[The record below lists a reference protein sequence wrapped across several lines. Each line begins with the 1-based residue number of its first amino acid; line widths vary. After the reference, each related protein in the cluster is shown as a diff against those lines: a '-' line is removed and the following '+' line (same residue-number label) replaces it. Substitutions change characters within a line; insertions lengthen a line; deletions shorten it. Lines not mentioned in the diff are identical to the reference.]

1 MSDEDL
7 SDEELDALIND
18 LEGRSEDGGSSS
30 ADLDGEMPDDEEL
43 QALLEGDEPEPSSS
57 PKPTETK
64 VAEPE
69 QGAEEVG
76 PDLSDLDLE
85 DELPVEGEPT
95 SPEPEPEPTPDK
107 EPSKKEPSKEVSTPE
122 ADRKE
127 PASEPS
133 GESDES
139 GRPGILK
146 ILPYV
151 TLAGKW
157 TAYALPILAM
167 WWVLGAYLA
176 QWISAGWLI
185 AVVATLFVVAIPKAM
200 YDAADR
206 RGKFRWWIAGA
217 SLVLTAALVAPM
229 PESAGT
235 VLTHY
240 GHWPASTIVEA
251 TGGDGGMLVDASS
264 AAGEWFGRA
273 LYPDLPAEEG
283 MRTLGN

>member
-7 SDEELDALIND
+7 SDEELDSLIND

-30 ADLDGEMPDDEEL
+30 ADLDGEMPEDEEL
-43 QALLEGDEPEPSSS
+43 QALLEGDESAPSPSS
-57 PKPTETK
+57 PPTETK

-69 QGAEEVG
+69 QKAGEAG
-76 PDLSDLDLE
+76 PDLSELDLE

-95 SPEPEPEPTPDK
+95 EPTSPESEPESEPDAQPSEQTATPQS
-107 EPSKKEPSKEVSTPE
+107 EASK
-122 ADRKE
+122 A
-127 PASEPS
+127 ASEPS
-133 GESDES
+133 GDTEES
-139 GRPGILK
+139 GRPGLLGV
-146 ILPYV
+146 LPYV

-157 TAYALPILAM
+157 SAYALPILAF

-176 QWISAGWLI
+176 QWITAGWLI
-185 AVVATLFVVAIPKAM
+185 AVVATLFVVAVPKAA

-217 SLVLTAALVAPM
+217 SVVLTAALLAPM

-240 GHWPASTIVEA
+240 GHWPASTVVEA

-264 AAGEWFGRA
+264 AAGEWLGRV
-273 LYPDLPAEEG
+273 LHPDMPADEG
-283 MRTLGN
+283 MRSLGN